1 MGTIRFYPH
10 LHPENFGLQSNL
22 SNWPSFRG
30 DKRDTILLET
40 QQYHLFLIGLFRIG
54 DEKSF
59 SFIYVDPTFIHSLIH
74 SFNNYILTSVTVG
87 AVGNAK
93 MEKSTT
99 LSSYAL
105 EGKFKV

>member
-1 MGTIRFYPH
+1 M
-10 LHPENFGLQSNL
+10 
-22 SNWPSFRG
+22 
-30 DKRDTILLET
+30 DTILLET

>member
-10 LHPENFGLQSNL
+10 RHPENFGLQSNL

-59 SFIYVDPTFIHSLIH
+59 SFIYVDPTFIHSFTH
-74 SFNNYILTSVTVG
+74 SFIQQLRIKLCHCGCCRKCKDGKKHNSVILCPG
-87 AVGNAK
+87 R
-93 MEKSTT
+93 EI
-99 LSSYAL
+99 
-105 EGKFKV
+105 

>member
-10 LHPENFGLQSNL
+10 SHPENFGLQSNL

-30 DKRDTILLET
+30 DKTDTILLET
-40 QQYHLFLIGLFRIG
+40 QQYHLLLIGLFRIG

-74 SFNNYILTSVTVG
+74 SFNNHVLSSVTVG
-87 AVGNAK
+87 VGNAK

-99 LSSYAL
+99 LSSYPL
-105 EGKFKV
+105 EGKYKV